1 MASNIFSEM
10 ILFVSVLIIAAA
22 VTGILATTTH
32 EISLGINNKGDLLSS
47 RLSQD
52 FEIINDPE
60 NVPRDVSTGTIL
72 IYIKNTGKSS
82 ITFDKDV
89 LTVIIDGDVVPIIS
103 TEVIGN
109 ETLEVLYPSMV
120 GSINVSY
127 NNTGYHVIKVITDSG
142 IIRSLKV
149 YIQ

>member
-22 VTGILATTTH
+22 VTGILVTTTH
-32 EISLGINNKGDLLSS
+32 EISLGINDKGDLLSS

-72 IYIKNTGKSS
+72 IYIKNTGKSP
-82 ITFDKDV
+82 ITFNKDV
-89 LTVIIDGDVVPIIS
+89 LTVMIDGDVVPIIS

>member
-22 VTGILATTTH
+22 VSGILATTTY
-32 EISLGINNKGDLLSS
+32 EISLGINNKGDVLYS

-60 NVPRDVSTGTIL
+60 NIPRDNSTGTIL
-72 IYIKNTGKSS
+72 IYVKNTGKSP
-82 ITFDKDV
+82 IAFKKDV
-89 LTVIIDGDVVPIIS
+89 LTVMIDGDVVPIVS
-103 TEVIGN
+103 TEVINN
-109 ETLEVLYPSMV
+109 ETLDVLYPSMV

-127 NNTGYHVIKVITDSG
+127 NNTGYHVIKVITESG
-142 IIRSLKV
+142 IVRSLKV
-149 YIQ
+149 HIQ

>member
-22 VTGILATTTH
+22 VTGILVTTTH
-32 EISLGINNKGDLLSS
+32 EISLGINDKGDLLSS

-72 IYIKNTGKSS
+72 IYIKNTGKSP

-89 LTVIIDGDVVPIIS
+89 LTVMIDGDVVPIIS

>member
-22 VTGILATTTH
+22 VSGILATTTH
-32 EISLGINNKGDLLSS
+32 EISLGIDNKGDILSS

-60 NVPRDVSTGTIL
+60 NIPRDTSTGTIL
-72 IYIKNTGKSS
+72 IYIKNTGKSP
-82 ITFDKDV
+82 ITFTKDV
-89 LTVIIDGDVVPIIS
+89 LTVMIDGDVVPIVS
-103 TEVIGN
+103 TKVIN
-109 ETLEVLYPSMV
+109 DESLEVLYPSMV

-127 NNTGYHVIKVITDSG
+127 NNTGYHVVKVITEGG